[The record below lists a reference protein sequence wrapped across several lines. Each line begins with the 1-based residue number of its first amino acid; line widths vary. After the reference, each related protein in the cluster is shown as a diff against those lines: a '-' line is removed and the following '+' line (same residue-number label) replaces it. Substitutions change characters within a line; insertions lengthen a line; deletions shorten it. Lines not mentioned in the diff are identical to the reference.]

1 MNTNPNLAFIN
12 CNVID
17 GNMDSKI
24 ITDGVILVKNS
35 AVNNEKKGV
44 IEDVGNNKAIKIPPD
59 YRKIDLQGKYVIP
72 GLINAHAHLIGD
84 GRPRDIST
92 PKKQKRL
99 IRFLGT
105 ALGKRIALK
114 MMRRNVANALN
125 SGVTTIRAVGDPH
138 GYDLTI
144 RKEVQE
150 GKLSGPRIFAAGKL
164 ICPSGGHGTAM
175 GRIAD
180 SPWEFRREV
189 RNAIYSGAD
198 FIKIMSTGGVSDS
211 TRIGQ
216 AGRPEMTLDEISA
229 ACDEAHRAGLKVASH
244 VHSPVGIKEALRG
257 GVDTIEHGAPLD
269 GDLIE
274 MFKNNPKSLLGYSAL
289 VPTLTV
295 IINVSEYDIKHTRF
309 SPIQYE
315 NAVIIK
321 ERMMSAF
328 KDGLKG
334 GVKIGIG
341 TDSGVVLTPHYDVW
355 KELVHFVEYGNISP
369 RRAIYHATKCN
380 AEILGIENETG
391 TIEVGKSADF
401 VILYKNPCDDLFVLS
416 KPSMVVCLGNLLEKP
431 TVKRVKKVDAI
442 LSEVKKN

>member
-1 MNTNPNLAFIN
+1 MKKQQNLAFTN

-17 GNMDSKI
+17 GNLDSKI
-24 ITDGVILVKNS
+24 IKDCVILV
-35 AVNNEKKGV
+35 NNETVVNGKPTGK
-44 IEDVGNNKAIKIPPD
+44 IEGLGKRSEIEIPDD
-59 YRKIDLQGKYVIP
+59 YRMIDLNGKYVIP

-84 GRPRDIST
+84 GQPRDLST
-92 PKKQKRL
+92 PEKQKKL

-105 ALGKRIALK
+105 AIGKRFALK
-114 MMRRNVANALN
+114 KMRQNVTNALN

-138 GYDLTI
+138 GYDLLI

-150 GKLSGPRIFAAGKL
+150 GKLSGPRIFAAGRVV
-164 ICPSGGHGTAM
+164 CPSGGHGIAM

-189 RNAIYSGAD
+189 RNAVYNGAD

-216 AGRPEMTLDEISA
+216 AGRMEMTLEEISA

-244 VHSPVGIKEALRG
+244 VHSPLGIKEALLG

-269 GDLIE
+269 NKLIGL
-274 MFKNNPKSLLGYSAL
+274 FKKNPNSLKGYSAL
-289 VPTLTV
+289 VPTLAV
-295 IINVSEYDIKHTRF
+295 IINVTDFDIKHTRF

-315 NAVIIK
+315 NAVIIR

-328 KDGLKG
+328 LDGLKG
-334 GVKIGIG
+334 GIKIGIG
-341 TDSGVVLTPHYDVW
+341 TDAGVVLTPHYDVF
-355 KELVHFVEYGNISP
+355 KELVHFVEYGKISP
-369 RRAIYHATKCN
+369 RQAIYHATKCN

-401 VILYKNPCDDLFVLS
+401 VAFNENPSDDVTVLS
-416 KPSMVVCLGNLLEKP
+416 KPSMVVCQGNLLENP
-431 TVKRVKKVDAI
+431 VVKRIKAVDEI
-442 LSEVKKN
+442 VS